1 MPKPWRF
8 ALALLCLAATAPSDS
23 IPRHN
28 RLLRSAFR
36 RVAVPELDRSDM
48 HAFPWPGQAASS
60 RAAAGIKGI
69 LRCSM
74 DGLTAM
80 RDYRLDR
87 ETLFQHLESRS
98 VYATTG
104 ARILLDFSVNG
115 KGMGEEISLPPNAP
129 RAIRAEV
136 HGQAPVSEVAVIRED
151 PQKPVQVWRFDPPIL
166 DPGVLEWTD
175 PEPLKSSTWYY
186 LRVIQ
191 SDHHL
196 AWSSPVWLDPDPLP

>member
-1 MPKPWRF
+1 VREYKGNAYSICAADAKLPAFLVKKNLAEAVLRRGIRVGFVAGPDDHSGKP
-8 ALALLCLAATAPSDS
+8 
-23 IPRHN
+23 
-28 RLLRSAFR
+28 
-36 RVAVPELDRSDM
+36 
-48 HAFPWPGQAASS
+48 G
-60 RAAAGIKGI
+60 AGIKGI

-196 AWSSPVWLDPDPLP
+196 AWSSPVWVDPDSLP